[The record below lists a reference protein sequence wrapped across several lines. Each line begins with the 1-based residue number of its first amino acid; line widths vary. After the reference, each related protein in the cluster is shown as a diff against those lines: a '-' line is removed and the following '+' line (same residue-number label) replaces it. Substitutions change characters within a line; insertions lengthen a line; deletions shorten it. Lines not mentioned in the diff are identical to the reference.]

1 MANNR
6 QAGFTLIELIV
17 AITISSALAVI
28 ALVGFSNL
36 RGQTQFSNA
45 VEQTKEFVTSQRTET
60 YAGVELTGGGDKNLI
75 FFGRL
80 LTFSAGTITVQT
92 LVTINGSDPLPG
104 QAVFTSPGSSNTNDI
119 TYVIPY
125 SVAFDFSGPGQRQLA
140 FVRSP
145 VDGTLRTVTSG
156 GNASFSAAAL
166 QYSDFIP
173 ASPITTPVRY
183 PVSDGTRS
191 ATVNIEPITNAIGRT
206 FN

>member
-6 QAGFTLIELIV
+6 QAGFTLIELII
-17 AITISSALAVI
+17 AITISSALAII

-60 YAGVELTGGGDKNLI
+60 YAGVELTGGSDKNQI

-80 LTFSAGTITVQT
+80 LTFSAGTIRVQT
-92 LVTINGSDPLPG
+92 LVTNNGSEPTPS
-104 QAVFTSPGSSNTNDI
+104 QAILVSPGFSVTNDI

-125 SVAFDFSGPGQRQLA
+125 SVAFNFSGSGQRQVA

-145 VDGTLRTVTSG
+145 ADGTLRTVTSG
-156 GNASFSAAAL
+156 GNASFGGTSL
-166 QYSDFIP
+166 TYSDFIP
-173 ASPITTPVRY
+173 SSPVITPVSY
-183 PVSDGTRS
+183 PLSDGTRN
-191 ATVNIEPITNAIGRT
+191 ATINVEPITNAIGRT